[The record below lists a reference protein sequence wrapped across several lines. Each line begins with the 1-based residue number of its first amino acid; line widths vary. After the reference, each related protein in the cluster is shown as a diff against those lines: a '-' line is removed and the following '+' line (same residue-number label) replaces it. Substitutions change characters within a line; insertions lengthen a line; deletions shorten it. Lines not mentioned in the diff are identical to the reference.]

1 MRGILFPVQEG
12 DAGARQAG
20 TSVVGDCN
28 DRKTRGDI
36 PHQTTAAS
44 VPPSRPH
51 HLGGKKMF
59 AVLRWPLV
67 ALGMLLVPLGVSGAR
82 AADPQTVVVASFGS
96 LWQDAL
102 EKALAPF
109 EAEHNVKIRF
119 TAGSSSDNVARA
131 IAARNH
137 PDVDIVMGEEMTFT
151 QGHNEKIFEKLDPAV
166 VTNLGVVVPQAIMGD
181 GEGVGVIMQSIG
193 LFYRTDT
200 IQKNGWPVP
209 DSWFA
214 LLDKRYCH
222 RIGLGD
228 PNVSFTYYALMML
241 GGGKPDD
248 VPAGI
253 KLLAA
258 NRDCIDSLD
267 PSAAKT
273 IDKAQLGETDIGVLA
288 HQLVVTM
295 AQHGVPVKFVAPK
308 EGSILQFTT
317 AAVAKNAP
325 NPAMAQL
332 VVNEMLSVRA
342 QKVLVEQFNVSPV
355 NPAVPVSAALIA
367 QGAPDPAHM
376 DRYITI
382 DAAAIMPNRRRYIQD
397 AIRAMAQ

>member
-1 MRGILFPVQEG
+1 MF
-12 DAGARQAG
+12 
-20 TSVVGDCN
+20 
-28 DRKTRGDI
+28 
-36 PHQTTAAS
+36 AAS
-44 VPPSRPH
+44 SLSR
-51 HLGGKKMF
+51 L
-59 AVLRWPLV
+59 
-67 ALGMLLVPLGVSGAR
+67 ALGVFAALFAVSGAR

-102 EKALAPF
+102 EKAMAPF
-109 EAEHNVKIRF
+109 EAEHNVKIRY

-151 QGHNEKIFEKLDPAV
+151 QGHQAGIFDKLDPAV
-166 VTNLGVVVPQAIMGD
+166 VTNLAAVVPQARMGD

-193 LFYRTDT
+193 LFYNTAAFT
-200 IQKNGWPVP
+200 KNGWPAP
-209 DSWFA
+209 DSWQA

-248 VPAGI
+248 VPAGT
-253 KLLAA
+253 KLLAG

-295 AQHGVPVKFVAPK
+295 AQHGVPVKFVNPK

-325 NPAMAQL
+325 NPAMAQQ
-332 VVNEMLSVRA
+332 VVNEMLSVRV
-342 QKVLVEQFNVSPV
+342 QQVLVQQFNVSPV
-355 NPAVPVSAALIA
+355 NPAVTVPAALIA
-367 QGAPDPAHM
+367 EGAPDPAHM
-376 DRYITI
+376 DRYIPI
-382 DAAAIMPNRRRYIQD
+382 DAAAIMPNRRRYIEA